1 MRLLLDDVRSQR
13 VRRREASERT
23 RSLRSRLMPSQYRFS
38 DVLRRPRGRGDAW
51 DPPLSTPLRGG
62 GEWGSISAIHLTF
75 VGGGGIT
82 RRLEPVTYDDG
93 EEEWTDLSKE
103 RVKWLDGKGKG
114 KATQGKAKP
123 ATTSRGRVRMYA
135 YRVRCVCSLPCAVC
149 VWASLCTA
157 HPPAHVAPPV
167 RVSHRILQGVASCP
181 PPNQAE
187 RRVMSGR
194 RDALGLVSA
203 GVCGGAAIQLQLVR

>member
-1 MRLLLDDVRSQR
+1 MGVVVRGIRRCRL
-13 VRRREASERT
+13 
-23 RSLRSRLMPSQYRFS
+23 P
-38 DVLRRPRGRGDAW
+38 W
-51 DPPLSTPLRGG
+51 RGG

-203 GVCGGAAIQLQLVR
+203 GVCGGAELNCSSFLKPVQCSEHGTRTVSFLLLNR